1 MGNKLS
7 SDPHLPGWIFKK
19 YREGSIL
26 ITTSLVIIAA
36 SGVFFSPRLIF
47 WVVFIISLLLW
58 FVVLYFY
65 RDPDRPFDRMPNI
78 FYSPGDG
85 VVSDIINLK
94 EKEYLDL
101 DFIRVGIFLSVFDVH
116 VQRAPISG
124 EVDFVNH
131 QPGKNH
137 PAYDLAA
144 SQENDQIVMGINT
157 SYGMIIIKQIS
168 GILARKCINYAN
180 PGDRIFT
187 GPRYGLIKFGSRVE
201 LYLPPDANILCS
213 VGDPVRGGLTTIA
226 EMKITE
232 L

>member
-1 MGNKLS
+1 MSNKLS
-7 SDPHLPGWIFKK
+7 SDLHLPGWVFKK

-26 ITTSLVIIAA
+26 ITTGLVIIAA
-36 SGVFFSPRLIF
+36 SGVFFSPRLLFLVMLILC
-47 WVVFIISLLLW
+47 LLLW
-58 FVVLYFY
+58 FAALYLF
-65 RDPDRPFDRMPNI
+65 RDPERPSERLPNI
-78 FYSPGDG
+78 FYSSGDG
-85 VVSDIINLK
+85 VVSDIINLR
-94 EKEYLDL
+94 EKDYLDL

-116 VQRAPISG
+116 VQRAPMDG
-124 EVDFVNH
+124 VVDFVKH

-137 PAYDLAA
+137 PAYNLAA

-180 PGDRIFT
+180 PGDKIFA
-187 GPRYGLIKFGSRVE
+187 GQRYGLIKFGSRVE

-213 VGDPVRGGLTTIA
+213 VGDSVRGGLTTIA